1 MNSSH
6 LPGRLVLASS
16 SPRRQEL
23 VASLGLDLPVRVL
36 SSDADESVEPGLSP
50 QEIVEELSLRKA
62 RATAELLAGEQ
73 PGTTVADDLVLGA
86 DTIVVL
92 GDRVLG
98 KPVDADDA
106 VRTLMAL
113 SGRTHEVYTGIAL
126 LRHPAGT
133 IITGHRRTLVTMKA
147 FDEEAARRYAA
158 TGEPLDKAGS
168 YGIQGRGAVLVDRID
183 GCYFNVMGLS
193 LSLLADMLAETGIR
207 IF

>member
-1 MNSSH
+1 MNPSH

-62 RATAELLAGEQ
+62 RATAELLAGE
-73 PGTTVADDLVLGA
+73 PGTTDADDLVLGA

-98 KPVDADDA
+98 KPADADEA
-106 VRTLMAL
+106 VRTLMVQWP
-113 SGRTHEVYTGIAL
+113 THEVYTGIAL
-126 LRHPAGT
+126 LRRPAGT

-147 FDEEAARRYAA
+147 STRRPLAATRQPESRWTRPARTVFKVAARCSSIASTA
-158 TGEPLDKAGS
+158 PIS
-168 YGIQGRGAVLVDRID
+168 ID
-183 GCYFNVMGLS
+183 LCEVG
-193 LSLLADMLAETGIR
+193 
-207 IF
+207 